1 MKRILKIVVCFAVV
15 LGIIGAAYAQFAR
28 TDDAIKYRQAVMFII
43 GQHMG
48 RMAAVVK
55 GKQAHN
61 REDFAQNAA
70 LVETLSKLSW
80 HAFLVK
86 GSDTGDT
93 KMKSEALN
101 SQEKFQQAAQNMDTE
116 VAKLVSAAKSGD
128 FNSIKA
134 QFGMVGKSCKNCH
147 EQFRSR

>member
-1 MKRILKIVVCFAVV
+1 MKGMWKIVVCVAIVA
-15 LGIIGAAYAQFAR
+15 GIIGAAYAHFAR

-55 GKQAHN
+55 GNEPYN
-61 REDFAQNAA
+61 REDFSQNAA

-80 HAFLVK
+80 DAFLVA
-86 GSDTGDT
+86 GSDKGDT
-93 KMKSEALN
+93 KMKAEALN
-101 SQEKFQQAAQNMDTE
+101 NQEKFKQAAQNMETE

-128 FNSIKA
+128 FNAVKA
-134 QFGMVGKSCKNCH
+134 QFGAVGKSCKNCH

>member
-1 MKRILKIVVCFAVV
+1 MKGMWKTVVCFAIVA
-15 LGIIGAAYAQFAR
+15 GIIGTAYAQFAR
-28 TDDAIKYRQAVMFII
+28 TDDAIKYRQAVMFLI

-55 GKQAHN
+55 GKQPHN

-80 HAFLVK
+80 NAFLVA
-86 GSDTGDT
+86 GSDKGDT

-101 SQEKFQQAAQNMDTE
+101 NQEKFKQAAQNMETE

-128 FNSIKA
+128 FNAIKA
-134 QFGMVGKSCKNCH
+134 QFGAVGKSCKKCH

>member
-1 MKRILKIVVCFAVV
+1 MKGMWKIVVCFAIVA
-15 LGIIGAAYAQFAR
+15 GIVGTAYAQFAR
-28 TDDAIKYRQAVMFII
+28 TDDAIKYRQAVMFLI

-55 GKQAHN
+55 GKQPHN

-70 LVETLSKLSW
+70 LVETLAKLSW
-80 HAFLVK
+80 DAFLVA
-86 GSDTGDT
+86 GSDKGDT

-101 SQEKFQQAAQNMDTE
+101 NQNKFKQAAQNTETE

-128 FNSIKA
+128 FNSIRA
-134 QFGMVGKSCKNCH
+134 QFGAVGKSCKNCH